1 MPNACPQRLG
11 PPNGRNTCHMGCQ
24 PSIGETCRSG
34 FIALDCE
41 ACGYPPQPT
50 DNTPKP
56 KKTNRYGWL
65 LFLGIILAAI
75 VVGVVIRVKQGE
87 EETLTFTANGVS
99 FTMVYVQ
106 GGTFT
111 MGATSEQGSDA
122 DDNEKPTHRVTVS
135 SYYIGQTEVTQAL
148 WQAVMDNN
156 PSHFKGLNRPVEN
169 ISYND
174 CKAFIRKLN
183 SLTGQ
188 NFRLPTEAEWEFAAR
203 GGNKSRGYKYAGS
216 DNLST
221 VAWYDNNSGNA
232 THPVAQKSPNELGL
246 YDMSGNVYEWCN
258 DWYGGYSSNAQT
270 GPQGPSSGSYRVSR
284 DGSYYINARYC
295 RMSNRSSGTPSNS
308 VSNLGLR
315 LAL

>member
-1 MPNACPQRLG
+1 MLAPNAWDRP
-11 PPNGRNTCHMGCQ
+11 TA
-24 PSIGETCRSG
+24 ETLATWAANPALVKPAAAASSRSTVRRV
-34 FIALDCE
+34 AT
-41 ACGYPPQPT
+41 PQPT

-122 DDNEKPTHRVTVS
+122 YDNEKPTHRVTVS